1 MNESVPDVTSLFRQK
16 LRMDLSIDDC
26 DARISHYY
34 EEINGIVRLI
44 GDGNGADAGYT
55 NRMKYR
61 CRRLVENLQSPVL
74 KAQITRLID
83 LERPDCKSA
92 DVALIDLILEHAKVQ
107 QRYHRISETCVAK
120 SETKLGKSDRKPKH
134 ATSDKP
140 TVPRP
145 APAPVATPPATR
157 GASAAQSLRPPPR
170 DGYRMCKGAHWFKKC
185 PLFTDA
191 QREEATKRFREAK
204 EQRSGALCTQAA

>member
-26 DARISHYY
+26 DARIFHYY
-34 EEINGIVRLI
+34 EEINGI
-44 GDGNGADAGYT
+44 
-55 NRMKYR
+55 
-61 CRRLVENLQSPVL
+61 SPVL

-83 LERPDCKSA
+83 LERPDSKSA
-92 DVALIDLILEHAKVQ
+92 DVALFDLILEHAKVQ
-107 QRYHRISETCVAK
+107 QRFHRISETCVAK
-120 SETKLGKSDRKPKH
+120 SETKLGKSDRKPQR
-134 ATSDKP
+134 ATSDKQ

-145 APAPVATPPATR
+145 APPPVATPPATR
-157 GASAAQSLRPPPR
+157 GASAAQSLRSSPR

-204 EQRSGALCTQAA
+204 E